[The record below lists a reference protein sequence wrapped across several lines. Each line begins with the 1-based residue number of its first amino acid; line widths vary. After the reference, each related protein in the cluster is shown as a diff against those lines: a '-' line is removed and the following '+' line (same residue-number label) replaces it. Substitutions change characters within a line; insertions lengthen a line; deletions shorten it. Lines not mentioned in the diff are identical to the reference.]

1 MAMSTIKFSKLLKSQ
16 RNKIE
21 NINSNRN
28 SKITEKNFDGQAQML
43 FDQLKKE
50 LYDPEIQINQNLKKK
65 IIVISH
71 ERSGTHFLMNSIA
84 YNSDY
89 SVSPFIPCSGSTGIN
104 FFNKGGIEKCK

>member
-1 MAMSTIKFSKLLKSQ
+1 MSTIKFSKLLKSQ

-28 SKITEKNFDGQAQML
+28 SKITEKNFDEQAQML

-65 IIVISH
+65 IIVITH
-71 ERSGTHFLMNSIA
+71 ERSGTHFLMNSI
-84 YNSDY
+84 
-89 SVSPFIPCSGSTGIN
+89 VKFLLR
-104 FFNKGGIEKCK
+104 EKFVRAKIG